1 MDATAASGAQL
12 GETRP
17 PGELVRLSGVHKLY
31 GGSLDGVPALSDIN
45 LHVGAGETVAICS
58 PSGHGKTSLLN
69 LIGLFEAASR
79 GSVVIA
85 GVCTSELPDAARVDL
100 RCRLI
105 GYVAQHYTLISALTA
120 QENVALPLTLRGP
133 MDAAALA
140 DAKALA
146 GELLARLGMRGRA
159 HHYPARLDAS
169 FCQRVAIARAL
180 ITRPQLVLADEATS
194 RLDDASTRL
203 VMDLFGA
210 HQREYGTSIVFATR
224 DQRQLGRAARTLQL
238 NGGRLTST
246 AANAPRGAYLVRA

>member
-1 MDATAASGAQL
+1 MDATAASGAQPE
-12 GETRP
+12 ETRP

-31 GGSLDGVPALSDIN
+31 RGSLDGAPALSNIN
-45 LHVGAGETVAICS
+45 VHVGPGEMVAICS

-69 LIGLFEAASR
+69 LIGLFERASA

-85 GVCTSELPDAARVDL
+85 GVCTSDLPDAARADL
-100 RCRLI
+100 RSRLI
-105 GYVAQHYTLISALTA
+105 GYVAQHFTLIGALTA
-120 QENVALPLTLRGP
+120 QENVVLPLMLRAP

-140 DAKALA
+140 DAKALG
-146 GELLARLGMRGRA
+146 GELLARLGMKGRA
-159 HHYPARLDAS
+159 HHYPARLDAGS
-169 FCQRVAIARAL
+169 CQRIAIARAL

-210 HQREYGTSIVFATR
+210 HQREYGTSVVFATR
-224 DQRQLGRAARTLQL
+224 DQRQLGRVARTLQL

-246 AANAPRGAYLVRA
+246 VANAPRGTHLVRA